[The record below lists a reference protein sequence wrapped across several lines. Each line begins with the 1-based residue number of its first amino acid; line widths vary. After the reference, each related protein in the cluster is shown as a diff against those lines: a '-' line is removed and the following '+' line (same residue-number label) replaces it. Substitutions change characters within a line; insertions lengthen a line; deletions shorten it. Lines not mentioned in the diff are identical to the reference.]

1 MRDEEMASCRF
12 PGFRSI
18 FHPSVQNL
26 PTLQLIYHWDDKNIP
41 PSLTQWAYQSST
53 HRLIDEVNYQFARR
67 ISDVASTGRPGQHVN
82 GVTAIMITG
91 TISVPMRSQ
100 NIK

>member
-1 MRDEEMASCRF
+1 MASCRF

-26 PTLQLIYHWDDKNIP
+26 PTLQRVSIWDDKNIP

-67 ISDVASTGRPGQHVN
+67 ISDVASTPSGSRAYGGPASANTTVEDPWDRLR
-82 GVTAIMITG
+82 TIAYAI
-91 TISVPMRSQ
+91 S
-100 NIK
+100 